1 MANSIETLKKETSV
15 QKIIDLLQS
24 RTVWA
29 GLIAAIAS
37 IASILGV
44 DIGLTDELTERI
56 LGGVAALAGILAIF
70 FRADATKK
78 IGGGSLT

>member
-1 MANSIETLKKETSV
+1 MANPLEALKKETNV

-44 DIGLTDELTERI
+44 NIGLTDELTERI
-56 LGGVAALAGILAIF
+56 LGGIAALAGILAIF

>member
-1 MANSIETLKKETSV
+1 M